1 MQIICRRFFSS
12 HKETVI
18 KMLNPY
24 SNIPQNIIS
33 LLDRHLI
40 AIDNHP
46 LSIIKEQIKIS
57 LGPKFNVNLELNRAS
72 KTSVQ

>member
-1 MQIICRRFFSS
+1 MQIICRRFFGS
-12 HKETVI
+12 HKETVV

-24 SNIPQNIIS
+24 SNIPQNIIA

-40 AIDNHP
+40 GIDNHP

-57 LGPKFNVNLELNRAS
+57 LGPKFNVSGKLDRVL
-72 KTSVQ
+72 KT